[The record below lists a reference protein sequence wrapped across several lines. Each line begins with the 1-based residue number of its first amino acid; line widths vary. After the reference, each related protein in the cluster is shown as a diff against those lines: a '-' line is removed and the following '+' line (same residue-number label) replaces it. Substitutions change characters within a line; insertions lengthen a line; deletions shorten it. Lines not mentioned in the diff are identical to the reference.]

1 MFIDVIKCTLQVSW
15 WGNRGPGRWK
25 FQEGSIM
32 LFEFWTLI
40 PIVIGYGVM
49 IAVAIAVIR
58 LLNALTRKF
67 DREK

>member
-1 MFIDVIKCTLQVSW
+1 
-15 WGNRGPGRWK
+15 
-25 FQEGSIM
+25 M